1 MHFGPLL
8 NAWSEIMKQYLAVFL
23 GRPEAMNS
31 FRNLPEAERKEREQR
46 GMQAWMK
53 WAQDNQTKIKQMGSP
68 LGKTLKVDR
77 SGVAPTRN
85 DLGGWTV
92 VEAESHEDAAKL
104 FAGHPHF
111 TIFPGDRVEV
121 MEILPIPSLP

>member
-1 MHFGPLL
+1 
-8 NAWSEIMKQYLAVFL
+8 MKQYLAVFL
-23 GRPEAMNS
+23 GKPEAMNS

-53 WAQDNQTKIKQMGSP
+53 WVQDNQSKIKQMGSP

-111 TIFPGDRVEV
+111 IPRRPGRGDGDT
-121 MEILPIPSLP
+121 PYSLNAMSRCCNRLHSRGEL

>member
-1 MHFGPLL
+1 LTSGIFASTEP
-8 NAWSEIMKQYLAVFL
+8 WRVFL
-23 GRPEAMNS
+23 GEPGAMNS

-53 WAQDNQTKIKQMGSP
+53 WAQDNQGKIKQMGSP

-92 VEAESHEDAAKL
+92 VEAASHEDAANL

-111 TIFPGDRVEV
+111 MIFPGDRVEV
-121 MEILPIPSLP
+121 MEILPIPSMP